1 MEPIA
6 EAAAVPEPEMAPKS
20 IFATALVWANAPGI
34 LPVKSFAK
42 LMRRMAIPPLFIRF
56 PARIK
61 KGMARR
67 LNTEIPEKILCAP
80 VSTLAPMFK
89 TGKIAQMEET
99 ANATAIGTPAISMTA
114 SNTNIISPQSPAIVI
129 LSPPRLL

>member
-1 MEPIA
+1 MRSKVWKDLAMIQISDFLGLGKLKHSHDKKA
-6 EAAAVPEPEMAPKS
+6 IRNALLLLITYLAVGA
-20 IFATALVWANAPGI
+20 
-34 LPVKSFAK
+34 
-42 LMRRMAIPPLFIRF
+42 
-56 PARIK
+56 ARIK

-67 LNTEIPEKILCAP
+67 LNTEIPEKILWAP
-80 VSTLAPMFK
+80 VSTLAPIFK
-89 TGKIAQMEET
+89 TGKIAQIEET